1 MLSESDTYRL
11 GGSKGK
17 RRKLVRSELYH
28 GISWYSSDR
37 TSFLRFPLLPP
48 NRYVSLSL
56 SICSDAE
63 LTTALS
69 ALGANEYNSG
79 FVQNLHMDTIT
90 EVIDAIVVQL
100 APLGDDALLSDTTET
115 LSGVFPETVLAAVMR
130 MFETSNKALCP
141 KKLSRHRARLMFESS
156 GSWLERTFIASWKG
170 SLEDLGG

>member
-11 GGSKGK
+11 GGSGGK

-28 GISWYSSDR
+28 DI
-37 TSFLRFPLLPP
+37 P
-48 NRYVSLSL
+48 
-56 SICSDAE
+56 CSDAE

-100 APLGDDALLSDTTET
+100 APLGDDALLTDTTET

-130 MFETSNKALCP
+130 MFETSNKTLCP